1 MYNRNMEFV
10 RGQKRV
16 IYLIWGK
23 GDHLH
28 QTDMGFLVG
37 NILGKVKHSELS
49 LEMLNKNLK
58 AIEMFVEGNV
68 SEEKMREAF
77 KEDVLGVGWK
87 P

>member
-1 MYNRNMEFV
+1 M
-10 RGQKRV
+10 
-16 IYLIWGK
+16 IYLVWGK

-28 QTDMGFLVG
+28 QTDMCFLLG
-37 NILGKVKHSELS
+37 NIVGKVKHSELS

-58 AIEMFVEGNV
+58 AIEMFVEGKKV

-77 KEDVLGVGWK
+77 KEDILGVGWK